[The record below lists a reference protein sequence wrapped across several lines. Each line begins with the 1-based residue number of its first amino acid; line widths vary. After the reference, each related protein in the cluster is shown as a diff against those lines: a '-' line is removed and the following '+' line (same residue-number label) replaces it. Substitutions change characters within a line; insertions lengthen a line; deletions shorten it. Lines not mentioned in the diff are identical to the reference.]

1 MQGKVSPVFQL
12 FDRQHSD
19 AKVVFLALGKQ
30 IKSKKAIELLSRME
44 FLQLYCNL
52 LGKIHFEKEG
62 LNFDIFSSFKKLE
75 KHLRKIHHF
84 KLVERSFQEY
94 QKKTKNKIL
103 FPSYQNFLEKQKKK
117 LYNESFDLV
126 VGSTLKSWDEL
137 YFAAMQASK
146 GLKPLAISSAINQ
159 IIQEELDF
167 IQVDLKASLDSK
179 ALKEIFDALKSII
192 MLENLLIHLGFNP
205 IFVDSIHEEF
215 KLLKDSLK
223 PWYSNQLA
231 LQSLTHFVAEKE
243 NASQKYLDWID
254 ELKSQKKILSSQA
267 EKQAHQLFDKILI

>member
-1 MQGKVSPVFQL
+1 MQSKVSPIFQVFE
-12 FDRQHSD
+12 RQHFD

-30 IKSKKAIELLSRME
+30 IKSKKAIELLGKME
-44 FLQLYCNL
+44 FLELYCNL
-52 LGKIHFEKEG
+52 LGKIHFDKEG

-75 KHLRKIHHF
+75 KNLRKIHHF
-84 KLVERSFQEY
+84 KLAEKNFQEY
-94 QKKTKNKIL
+94 EKKTKLTFN
-103 FPSYQNFLEKQKKK
+103 SYHQYVDKQKKK

-137 YFAAMQASK
+137 YSAAHHSSK

-159 IIQEELDF
+159 IINEELEF
-167 IQVDLKASLDSK
+167 IQLDLKASLDSK
-179 ALKEIFDALKSII
+179 ALKEIFDALRTII

-205 IFVDSIHEEF
+205 IFVDSIHGEI
-215 KLLKDSLK
+215 KQLKDSLK

-243 NASQKYLDWID
+243 NASKKYLDWIN
-254 ELKSQKKILSSQA
+254 ELKVQKKSLSALA
-267 EKQAHQLFDKILI
+267 EKQSHQLFDKILI